1 VYVGRR
7 AVIATIQGIA
17 AEDICSDDDVNTEVK
32 PEPHNDLGRR
42 AVIATIQ
49 GIAADDIC
57 SDDDVNTEVKP
68 EPHNDVPTM
77 LAEKT
82 LIKRRWLIIW

>member
-1 VYVGRR
+1 MVAITARRPTDKPVY
-7 AVIATIQGIA
+7 
-17 AEDICSDDDVNTEVK
+17 
-32 PEPHNDLGRR
+32 LGRR

-57 SDDDVNTEVKP
+57 SDVYVNTEVKP
-68 EPHNDVPTM
+68 EPHNDVPTT

-82 LIKRRWLIIW
+82 LIKRRWLRIW